1 MVLVDVGVAWWDR
14 KKQRQH
20 AKTPID
26 ILDSYNSEVNSND
39 FQGNLLYQSAQI
51 ITTSAEVTPKGSLVG
66 ESSENSLKSG
76 LGIIVVIGPGI
87 NQPTSPRLL
96 RQPVK

>member
-39 FQGNLLYQSAQI
+39 
-51 ITTSAEVTPKGSLVG
+51 KG
-66 ESSENSLKSG
+66 
-76 LGIIVVIGPGI
+76 
-87 NQPTSPRLL
+87 
-96 RQPVK
+96 